1 MHIIHRVMP
10 SNHTVLI
17 THTALLIV
25 CCLLFGA
32 ACHGRCRGEMVVRCV
47 VLTSSALIILVF
59 LLCAGLCN
67 YTSVSVV
74 SWLTPEFHIGGPKP
88 ATIPLG
94 VFFRKTSFSNFR
106 NSLMFPADV
115 PQYVSL
121 LSIYHWR
128 YSRVSTDGLPLTSLW
143 CVHLFSP
150 TGDEN
155 LLGHYKSI
163 SPDTSCST
171 DAGQTSAGGG
181 DEDWESHA
189 YWGTKLYLLRTVESS
204 SNLPIL

>member
-1 MHIIHRVMP
+1 MWASCTSYIE
-10 SNHTVLI
+10 SNACPQTIQCSLP
-17 THTALLIV
+17 TLLCWLFV
-25 CCLLFGA
+25 VSCLAQPAMEGV
-32 ACHGRCRGEMVVRCV
+32 EVRWWSAV
-47 VLTSSALIILVF
+47 WSSPAPLSLYSCFYFVLVF
-59 LLCAGLCN
+59 VTISLCL
-67 YTSVSVV
+67 VL
-74 SWLTPEFHIGGPKP
+74 WLTPCISHQRSQTCYHTPWS
-88 ATIPLG
+88 
-94 VFFRKTSFSNFR
+94 VFQE

-189 YWGTKLYLLRTVESS
+189 YWGTKLLLYLLIRM
-204 SNLPIL
+204 